1 MACNDSDRRQ
11 WQKTSPGRGKMSHS
25 DKRGNAGRSCWG
37 SVLIFQGLA
46 KGLRKNQQTQPERQ
60 REVRGSQRIGMSKGV
75 GCRSEGRQDLNSNDD
90 DRGLRPK
97 TSPGRGK
104 MSHSDKRGNAGRSCW
119 GSVLIFQG
127 PDHQLPLRLPAHRNV
142 KRCRMPFITSKRHL
156 QRFRSTKQHR
166 RCLSYFVFTCTTL
179 QTLRRCT

>member
-1 MACNDSDRRQ
+1 MVPGS
-11 WQKTSPGRGKMSHS
+11 SPGWPITKKSTPMGALFCCQS
-25 DKRGNAGRSCWG
+25 
-37 SVLIFQGLA
+37 GLEQHGTA
-46 KGLRKNQQTQPERQ
+46 EGGANNSPVGCCL
-60 REVRGSQRIGMSKGV
+60 VRGSQRIGMSNGV

-127 PDHQLPLRLPAHRNV
+127 PAKGLQKNQQTQPVRPCAAGQAISPAGGCLARGSQRV
-142 KRCRMPFITSKRHL
+142 GMSK
-156 QRFRSTKQHR
+156 SVG
-166 RCLSYFVFTCTTL
+166 CSS
-179 QTLRRCT
+179 